1 MRSFLFLALSCA
13 TFAAGAQIYRWTD
26 DKGRVHLTGT
36 PPPAGAKDVQQRSGS
51 GAPLAGASGL
61 PYTVQRTIKE
71 NPVTLYTAPGCAPC
85 GEARDMLNARGV
97 PFSEVLVV
105 DDKQKDELKKA
116 VGSLSVPSIRVGT
129 RVQKGFEAGAYQA
142 MLDSAGYPRTG
153 ILPARHQAEP
163 AAAASPA
170 AQPPAESAEEK
181 SREAPGPYAPR

>member
-71 NPVTLYTAPGCAPC
+71 SPVTLYTAPGCAPC

-129 RVQKGFEAGAYQA
+129 RGNVSFI
-142 MLDSAGYPRTG
+142 SWINSRPCPFYPAG
-153 ILPARHQAEP
+153 ILPVILLLHARLSPDTGIP
-163 AAAASPA
+163 AFLNAR
-170 AQPPAESAEEK
+170 Q
-181 SREAPGPYAPR
+181 